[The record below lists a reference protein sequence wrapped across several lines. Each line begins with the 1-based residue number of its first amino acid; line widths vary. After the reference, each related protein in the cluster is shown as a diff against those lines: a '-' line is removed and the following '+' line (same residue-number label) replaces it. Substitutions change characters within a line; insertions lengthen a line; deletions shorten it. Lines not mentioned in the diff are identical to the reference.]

1 MTASLVQ
8 FQEDYRDRRP
18 PDDVNQS
25 MCRKFVPLCSLTVKC
40 NTFDLNFLFPKTS
53 TTLTPFPRDITCL
66 VIHGPSSLLISI
78 ERVWK
83 SALADF
89 SKSFLEHEE
98 ATLSWFPRTDLVLRA
113 VEVEPGGWAL

>member
-8 FQEDYRDRRP
+8 FQEDYRDLGP
-18 PDDVNQS
+18 PDDVSQS
-25 MCRKFVPLCSLTVKC
+25 ICKKIVPPVRSLCKF
-40 NTFDLNFLFPKTS
+40 NTYDLNFLFSETS
-53 TTLTPFPRDITCL
+53 TTLTPFPRDITRL
-66 VIHGPSSLLISI
+66 VIHGPSSMLISI

-89 SKSFLEHEE
+89 SKSFLENEE
-98 ATLSWFPRTDLVLRA
+98 ATLSWFPRIDLVLRA

>member
-1 MTASLVQ
+1 MQ
-8 FQEDYRDRRP
+8 KNCP
-18 PDDVNQS
+18 P
-25 MCRKFVPLCSLTVKC
+25 CLITVKC
-40 NTFDLNFLFPKTS
+40 NTYDLNFLFSETS

-66 VIHGPSSLLISI
+66 VMYGPSSLLINI

-83 SALADF
+83 DVLADF

-98 ATLSWFPRTDLVLRA
+98 ATLSRFPRTDLVLRA